1 MRSWSEVKEAK
12 AEIDHENGRITMDD
26 VRRKL
31 EALGF
36 THGTDRL
43 ELEQVA
49 LDAYGEVWEPSQKLV
64 ADHKR
69 ALLHAIAACAEL
81 INNQFNDAE
90 GS

>member
-1 MRSWSEVKEAK
+1 MRSWREAKEAK

-26 VRRKL
+26 VRREL

-43 ELEQVA
+43 ELEQTA
-49 LDAYGEVWEPSQKLV
+49 LDAYSVIWEPSQKLV
-64 ADHKR
+64 TDHKR
-69 ALLHAIAACAEL
+69 ALLHAIAACANL
-81 INNQFNDAE
+81 INNRFNDTE